1 MSQAAALH
9 EVLTLEEAADYL
21 QLSTEAVARRA
32 AFGEIP
38 GREIEGSWRF
48 LLSALDDW
56 LSASDQRLVLLR
68 QAGALADD
76 DSVQELLT
84 NIYAA
89 RGRSEAELPDVG

>member
-1 MSQAAALH
+1 VSQPATLH

-21 QLSTEAVARRA
+21 QLSPETVARRA
-32 AFGEIP
+32 ALGEIP
-38 GREIEGSWRF
+38 GRKIEGSWRF

-56 LSASDQRLVLLR
+56 LSTSDQRLVLLR

-89 RGRSEAELPDVG
+89 RIEEGAI